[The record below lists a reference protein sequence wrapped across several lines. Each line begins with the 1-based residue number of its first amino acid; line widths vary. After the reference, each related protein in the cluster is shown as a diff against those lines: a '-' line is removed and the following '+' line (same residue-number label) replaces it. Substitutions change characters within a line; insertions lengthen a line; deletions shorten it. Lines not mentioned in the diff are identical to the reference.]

1 MPYVPEGMSIP
12 DTLQGKIRGKVPGVS
27 FLN

>member
-1 MPYVPEGMSIP
+1 MPYAPEGKSIP
-12 DTLQGKIRGKVPGVS
+12 DMLQGKIRGKVPGVS